1 MMDKKTTYTSI
12 RMIGIGQT
20 SASVLRKLNLLDSQ
34 ECLFVHSEKDI
45 DQERMQHFCKH
56 ADLTILVVDLGDSNA
71 IDCLLATIASCNH
84 LAKKTLTVVKNAHN
98 DPRLI
103 RDIKRHTS
111 VLDIDKQENND
122 VALTLYQLHGAFYH
136 TTETIRCLE
145 DEISAQGDIKTMMEK
160 KREYHIRWGTNTL
173 DFSRR
178 LATDYVLSGKLFR
191 ATFCWVSFDALD
203 HGAIINAI
211 ASIEENLGEDT
222 SLRMHQKVVNKKNK
236 APHGIA
242 LLIGF

>member
-1 MMDKKTTYTSI
+1 LYIDKK
-12 RMIGIGQT
+12 
-20 SASVLRKLNLLDSQ
+20 
-34 ECLFVHSEKDI
+34 
-45 DQERMQHFCKH
+45 
-56 ADLTILVVDLGDSNA
+56 
-71 IDCLLATIASCNH
+71 
-84 LAKKTLTVVKNAHN
+84 
-98 DPRLI
+98 
-103 RDIKRHTS
+103 
-111 VLDIDKQENND
+111 ENND
-122 VALTLYQLHGAFYH
+122 VALTLYQLHGTFLH
-136 TTETIRCLE
+136 KPESIRCLE